1 MQGFCPNCNNNIK
14 DASNIIL
21 TEESKIFKG
30 HNVYCMCKHC
40 GYVMVYNL
48 DRDLV
53 FSLDRFKDDEDIIK
67 EIHELLSKASDIEL
81 EVVAKDIE
89 KTKEVEE
96 IEEVEARPVE
106 SGCQGNCSSC
116 SKCHSNDNLEAGNLI
131 AINQINGEISVI
143 RDQKQLDAIE
153 VNDYRFFELSEVI
166 VERTISYK
174 IQRI

>member
-14 DASNIIL
+14 DASNVIL

-48 DRDLV
+48 DRDLI

-67 EIHELLSKASDIEL
+67 EIHELLSKASDVEL

-89 KTKEVEE
+89 ETKD
-96 IEEVEARPVE
+96 IEEVEERPVE
-106 SGCQGNCSSC
+106 SGCQGNCSTC
-116 SKCHSNDNLEAGNLI
+116 SGCHSHDDLQAGNLI
-131 AINQINGEISVI
+131 AMNLKSGDISIIRNQEQLNSINV
-143 RDQKQLDAIE
+143 D
-153 VNDYRFFELSEVI
+153 DYKFFELNEVI
-166 VERTISYK
+166 VERVVSYK
-174 IQRI
+174 IQRM